1 MIRTLDAFQI
11 SNALEAKAT
20 EMVSALC
27 ACEIVKFFSE
37 CE

>member
-1 MIRTLDAFQI
+1 MIRTLNAFQI
-11 SNALEAKAT
+11 TNALEAEAA
-20 EMVSALC
+20 EMVSALY